1 MLLQALQKVFGTAN
15 ERALKKLAPIVE
27 EINALE
33 PSMRRLSDAEL
44 RAKTVLF
51 RERLRER
58 VLEVMGSY
66 RDLGASELARVVR
79 DLSLHKLVFPEDLQG
94 DGPEEWT
101 EDLEERV
108 DELKAQLK
116 RTIAETL
123 DELLPEAF
131 AVVREAARRTLGER
145 PFDVQL
151 AGGIVLHQ
159 GKIAEM
165 ATGEGKTL
173 VATLPVY
180 LNALTGRG
188 VHVVTVNDYL
198 AKRDRDW
205 MGQIYEF
212 LGLTVGV
219 IYHDMP
225 QEERKRAYQCDVTY
239 GTNSEFGFDYLRD
252 NMAVRL
258 EDQVQRGFHYAIVDE
273 VDSILID
280 EARTPLI
287 ISGPAEKATDLY
299 YKMAEIAKK
308 LERGLPPEPGVRK
321 EPTGDYTIEEKNRS
335 VHLTLQGIAKAE
347 KLLGVEGLF
356 SPENMELAHM
366 LIQAIRAK
374 ELYHRDRDYIVQDG
388 QVIIVDEFTGRLM
401 PGRRYGEGLH
411 QAIEAKEGVKIER
424 ENQTLATITYQ
435 NFFRLYEK
443 RAGMTGTAKTEE
455 KEFQEIYGMDVV
467 VVPTNRPMIRQDFPD
482 VVYRTEKGKFF
493 AVVEEIAEKYERGQP
508 VLVGTISIEKS
519 ERLSQMLKEPRLYF
533 PRLEMR
539 VELFKKAS
547 AKQQG
552 EAWDRLRKLLER
564 PTALKEEDL
573 IPFEGLIPQKGNLR
587 AAWEGL
593 KRAVHT
599 LAILRQGIPHQVL
612 NAKHHAKEAEIV
624 AQAGR
629 SKTVTIA
636 TNMAGRGTDIKL
648 GGNPE
653 YLAASLLEKEGFNR
667 YEWKV
672 ELFIKKMVAG
682 QEEEARA
689 LAQELG
695 VREELLERIRQIR
708 EECKADEERVRSL
721 GGLFIIGTERHESR
735 RIDNQLRGRAG
746 RQGDPGGS
754 RFYVSFDDDLM
765 RLFASDRVIAM
776 LDRMGFDDSEP
787 IEHPMVSRSIER
799 AQKRVE
805 DRNFAIRKQLLQF
818 DDVMARQRE
827 VIYAQRRL
835 ILLGKD
841 EEVKEAALGMVEET
855 VASVAENF
863 LNPQVHPEDWDL
875 EGLKTALLDVAPQ
888 LEDFPFEELRG
899 LKPEEGVERLV
910 EAALK
915 AYEAREA
922 ELTPPLMRAVE
933 RFVILNVVDSAWKE
947 HLHNLDVLR
956 QGIFLRGYGQKDPFQ
971 EYKIEATRLFNE
983 MVAFIKTEVAKFL
996 FRLKV
1001 EAEPVRPVREAPY
1014 VPVPEPKQEAET
1026 FTERKRPTTPP
1037 PQPGLSRAERRR
1049 LMREERKR
1057 KKG

>member
-1 MLLQALQKVFGTAN
+1 MLGLLRRLFDNN
-15 ERALKKLAPIVE
+15 EREIARYYKQVVAPV
-27 EINALE
+27 NALE
-33 PSMRRLSDAEL
+33 AEMEKIEDL
-44 RAKTVLF
+44 AAAY
-51 RERLRER
+51 
-58 VLEVMGSY
+58 LELKEK
-66 RDLGASELARVVR
+66 RKQGAS
-79 DLSLHKLVFPEDLQG
+79 
-94 DGPEEWT
+94 
-101 EDLEERV
+101 LE
-108 DELKAQLK
+108 
-116 RTIAETL
+116 
-123 DELLPEAF
+123 ELLPVAF
-131 AVVREAARRTLGER
+131 ALTRESAKRFLGLR
-145 PFDVQL
+145 HYDVQL
-151 AGGIVLHQ
+151 IGGAVLHE

-165 ATGEGKTL
+165 KTGEGKTL
-173 VATLPVY
+173 VATLAVA
-180 LNALTGRG
+180 LNALTGKG

-198 AKRDRDW
+198 ARRDAEW
-205 MGQIYEF
+205 MGPVYRG
-212 LGLTVGV
+212 LGLSVGV
-219 IYHDMP
+219 IQHSSTP
-225 QEERKRAYQCDVTY
+225 EERRRAYLADVTY
-239 GTNSEFGFDYLRD
+239 VTNSELGFDYLRD
-252 NMAVRL
+252 NMAISP
-258 EDQVQRGFHYAIVDE
+258 DQLVLRHDTPLHYAIIDE

-299 YKMAEIAKK
+299 YKMAGIAKK
-308 LERGLPPEPGVRK
+308 LERGLPAEPGVRK
-321 EPTGDYTIEEKNRS
+321 EPTGDYTVEEKNRS

-347 KLLGVEGLF
+347 KLLGVQGLF

-411 QAIEAKEGVKIER
+411 QAIEAKEGVRIER

-467 VVPTNRPMIRQDFPD
+467 VVPTNRPMIRKDFPD
-482 VVYRTEKGKFF
+482 VVYRTEQGKFF
-493 AVVEEIAEKYERGQP
+493 AVVEEIAEKYEKGQP

-519 ERLSQMLKEPRLYF
+519 ERLSALLSKPALYL

-539 VELFKKAS
+539 VNLFRKAA
-547 AKQQG
+547 AKQKG
-552 EAWDRLRKLLER
+552 KAWERLLKLLER
-564 PTALKEEDL
+564 PEKLKEEDL
-573 IPFEGLIPQKGNLR
+573 ALFESLIPAKGALR
-587 AAWEGL
+587 THFEGL

-653 YLAASLLEKEGFNR
+653 YLAASLLEKEGFDR

-672 ELFIKKMVAG
+672 ELLIKKLLQG
-682 QEEEARA
+682 QEEEAHR
-689 LAQELG
+689 LAAELG
-695 VREELLERIRQIR
+695 VREELIQRIVQIR
-708 EECKADEERVRSL
+708 EECKADEERVRAL

-735 RIDNQLRGRAG
+735 RIDNQLRGRSG

-835 ILLGKD
+835 ILLGQD
-841 EEVKEAALGMVEET
+841 EEVKEAALGMLEEV
-855 VASVAENF
+855 VASIAEGH
-863 LNPQVHPEDWDL
+863 LNPQLHPEDWDL
-875 EGLKTALLDVAPQ
+875 EALRAQLLDLAPQ
-888 LEDFPFEELRG
+888 LSDFPFEGLRA
-899 LKPEEGVERLV
+899 KRPEEGVEALV
-910 EAALK
+910 QAAFQ
-915 AYEAREA
+915 AYEAREK
-922 ELTPPLMRAVE
+922 ELSPPLMRAVE
-933 RFVILNVVDSAWKE
+933 RFVILQVVDNAWKE

-971 EYKIEATRLFNE
+971 EYKFEATRLFNE
-983 MVAFIKTEVAKFL
+983 MVASIRMEAARFL

-1001 EAEPVRPVREAPY
+1001 EVEPVRAPAKEETPY
-1014 VPVPEPKQEAET
+1014 LPMPEPEVPFGLAKKATQ
-1026 FTERKRPTTPP
+1026 
-1037 PQPGLSRAERRR
+1037 PQGLSRAERRR
-1049 LMREERKR
+1049 LMRAG
-1057 KKG
+1057 KKKKKP

>member
-1 MLLQALQKVFGTAN
+1 MLGLLRRLFDNN
-15 ERALKKLAPIVE
+15 EREIARYYNQVVAPT
-27 EINALE
+27 NALE
-33 PSMRRLSDAEL
+33 AEVEGIEDLAAAYLEL
-44 RAKTVLF
+44 REKHK
-51 RERLRER
+51 R
-58 VLEVMGSY
+58 
-66 RDLGASELARVVR
+66 GAS
-79 DLSLHKLVFPEDLQG
+79 
-94 DGPEEWT
+94 
-101 EDLEERV
+101 LE
-108 DELKAQLK
+108 
-116 RTIAETL
+116 
-123 DELLPEAF
+123 ELLPMAF
-131 AVVREAARRTLGER
+131 ALTRESAKRFLGLR
-145 PFDVQL
+145 HYDVQL
-151 AGGIVLHQ
+151 IGGAVLHE

-165 ATGEGKTL
+165 KTGEGKTL
-173 VATLPVY
+173 VATLAVA
-180 LNALTGRG
+180 LNALTGKG

-198 AKRDRDW
+198 ARRDAEW
-205 MGQIYEF
+205 MGPVYRG
-212 LGLTVGV
+212 LGLSVGV
-219 IYHDMP
+219 IQHSSTP
-225 QEERKRAYQCDVTY
+225 EERRRAYLAEVTY
-239 GTNSEFGFDYLRD
+239 VTNSELGFDYLRD
-252 NMAVRL
+252 NMAISP
-258 EDQVQRGFHYAIVDE
+258 DQLVLRHDTPLHYAIIDE

-308 LERGLPPEPGVRK
+308 LERGLPAEPGVRK

-347 KLLGVEGLF
+347 KLLGIQGLF

-411 QAIEAKEGVKIER
+411 QAIEAKEGVRIER

-467 VVPTNRPMIRQDFPD
+467 VVPTNRPMIRKDFPD
-482 VVYRTEKGKFF
+482 VVYRTEQGKFF

-519 ERLSQMLKEPRLYF
+519 ERLSALLSKPALYL

-539 VELFKKAS
+539 AELFRKAAS
-547 AKQQG
+547 RQKG
-552 EAWDRLRKLLER
+552 EAWERLLKLLER
-564 PTALKEEDL
+564 PAQLKDEDL
-573 IPFEGLIPQKGNLR
+573 APFESLIPAKGALR
-587 AAWEGL
+587 THFEGL

-599 LAILRQGIPHQVL
+599 LAVLRQGIPHQVL

-653 YLAASLLEKEGFNR
+653 YLAASLLEKEGFDR

-672 ELFIKKMVAG
+672 ELFIKKLLQG
-682 QEEEARA
+682 QEEEARR
-689 LAQELG
+689 LAAELG
-695 VREELLERIRQIR
+695 VREELIQRIVQIR
-708 EECKADEERVRSL
+708 EECKADEERVRAL

-735 RIDNQLRGRAG
+735 RIDNQLRGRSG

-835 ILLGKD
+835 ILLGQD
-841 EEVKEAALGMVEET
+841 EEVKEAALGMLEEA
-855 VASVAENF
+855 VASIAEGH
-863 LNPQVHPEDWDL
+863 LNPHLHPEDWDL
-875 EGLKTALLDVAPQ
+875 EALKVQLLDLAPQ
-888 LEDFPFEELRG
+888 LSEFPFEELRKK
-899 LKPEEGVERLV
+899 KPEEGVEALV
-910 EAALK
+910 EAAFQ
-915 AYEAREA
+915 AYEAREK
-922 ELTPPLMRAVE
+922 ELSPPLMRAVE
-933 RFVILNVVDSAWKE
+933 RFVILQVVDNAWKE

-971 EYKIEATRLFNE
+971 EYKFEATRLFNE
-983 MVAFIKTEVAKFL
+983 MVASIRMEAAKFL

-1001 EAEPVRPVREAPY
+1001 EVEPVRAPAPIPAKEETPY
-1014 VPVPEPKQEAET
+1014 LPLEPEVPFGLAKKPA
-1026 FTERKRPTTPP
+1026 
-1037 PQPGLSRAERRR
+1037 QPFQGLSRAERRR
-1049 LMREERKR
+1049 LMRAE
-1057 KKG
+1057 KKKKKP

>member
-1 MLLQALQKVFGTAN
+1 MLGLIRKLFDNN
-15 ERALKKLAPIVE
+15 EREIARYQKQVVEPVNRLEAEVEKIQDLAAAYRELKEKHE
-27 EINALE
+27 
-33 PSMRRLSDAEL
+33 
-44 RAKTVLF
+44 K
-51 RERLRER
+51 
-58 VLEVMGSY
+58 
-66 RDLGASELARVVR
+66 GAS
-79 DLSLHKLVFPEDLQG
+79 
-94 DGPEEWT
+94 
-101 EDLEERV
+101 
-108 DELKAQLK
+108 
-116 RTIAETL
+116 L
-123 DELLPEAF
+123 DELLPMAF
-131 AVVREAARRTLGER
+131 ALTRESAKRYLGMR
-145 PFDVQL
+145 HFDVQL
-151 AGGIVLHQ
+151 IGGAVLHE

-165 ATGEGKTL
+165 KTGEGKTL
-173 VATLPVY
+173 VATLAVA
-180 LNALTGRG
+180 LNALTGKG

-198 AKRDRDW
+198 ARRDAEW
-205 MGQIYEF
+205 MGPVYRG
-212 LGLTVGV
+212 LGLSVGV
-219 IYHDMP
+219 IQHASTP
-225 QEERKRAYQCDVTY
+225 EERRKAYLADVTY
-239 GTNSEFGFDYLRD
+239 VTNAELGFDYLRD
-252 NMAVRL
+252 NMAISP
-258 EDQVQRGFHYAIVDE
+258 DQLVLRHDTPLHYAIIDE

-308 LERGLPPEPGVRK
+308 LERGLPAEPGVRK

-411 QAIEAKEGVKIER
+411 QAIEAKEGVRIER

-467 VVPTNRPMIRQDFPD
+467 VVPTNRPMIRKDFPD
-482 VVYRTEKGKFF
+482 VVYRTEKGKFY

-519 ERLSQMLKEPRLYF
+519 ERLSQMLKEPRLYL

-539 VELFKKAS
+539 LELFKKAS

-552 EAWDRLRKLLER
+552 PEWERLRKLLEK
-564 PTALKEEDL
+564 PAGLKDEDL
-573 IPFEGLIPQKGNLR
+573 APFEALIPPKGNLR

-599 LAILRQGIPHQVL
+599 LSVLRQGIPHQVL

-653 YLAASLLEKEGFNR
+653 YLAAALLEKEGFDR

-682 QEEEARA
+682 KEEEART

-695 VREELLERIRQIR
+695 VREELLAKIR
-708 EECKADEERVRSL
+708 EIREACKEDEERVRAL
-721 GGLFIIGTERHESR
+721 GGLFILGTERHESR

-787 IEHPMVSRSIER
+787 IEHPMVTRSIER

-818 DDVMARQRE
+818 DDVLSRQRE

-855 VASVAENF
+855 VASLAENF

-875 EGLKTALLDVAPQ
+875 EGLKAALLDTAPQ
-888 LEDFPFEELRG
+888 LQDFPFEELRG
-899 LKPEEGVERLV
+899 LKAEEGVERLV

-915 AYEAREA
+915 VYEAREA
-922 ELTPPLMRAVE
+922 ELSPPLMRAVE

-971 EYKIEATRLFNE
+971 EYKFEATRLFNE
-983 MVAFIKTEVAKFL
+983 MVAFIKSEVAKFL

-1014 VPVPEPKQEAET
+1014 VPVPAPKEEARPFGVEK
-1026 FTERKRPTTPP
+1026 KRPTPP

-1049 LMREERKR
+1049 LMREEKKR
-1057 KKG
+1057 KKE

>member
-1 MLLQALQKVFGTAN
+1 
-15 ERALKKLAPIVE
+15 
-27 EINALE
+27 
-33 PSMRRLSDAEL
+33 
-44 RAKTVLF
+44 
-51 RERLRER
+51 
-58 VLEVMGSY
+58 
-66 RDLGASELARVVR
+66 
-79 DLSLHKLVFPEDLQG
+79 
-94 DGPEEWT
+94 
-101 EDLEERV
+101 
-108 DELKAQLK
+108 
-116 RTIAETL
+116 
-123 DELLPEAF
+123 
-131 AVVREAARRTLGER
+131 
-145 PFDVQL
+145 
-151 AGGIVLHQ
+151 
-159 GKIAEM
+159 
-165 ATGEGKTL
+165 
-173 VATLPVY
+173 
-180 LNALTGRG
+180 
-188 VHVVTVNDYL
+188 
-198 AKRDRDW
+198 
-205 MGQIYEF
+205 
-212 LGLTVGV
+212 
-219 IYHDMP
+219 
-225 QEERKRAYQCDVTY
+225 
-239 GTNSEFGFDYLRD
+239 
-252 NMAVRL
+252 
-258 EDQVQRGFHYAIVDE
+258 
-273 VDSILID
+273 
-280 EARTPLI
+280 
-287 ISGPAEKATDLY
+287 
-299 YKMAEIAKK
+299 
-308 LERGLPPEPGVRK
+308 
-321 EPTGDYTIEEKNRS
+321 
-335 VHLTLQGIAKAE
+335 
-347 KLLGVEGLF
+347 
-356 SPENMELAHM
+356 
-366 LIQAIRAK
+366 
-374 ELYHRDRDYIVQDG
+374 
-388 QVIIVDEFTGRLM
+388 M

-482 VVYRTEKGKFF
+482 VVYRTEKGKFY

-519 ERLSQMLKEPRLYF
+519 ERLSQMLKEPRLF
-533 PRLEMR
+533 LPRLEMR
-539 VELFKKAS
+539 LELFKKAS
-547 AKQQG
+547 QKQQG
-552 EAWDRLRKLLER
+552 EEWERLRKLLEK
-564 PTALKEEDL
+564 PTQLKDEDL
-573 IPFEGLIPQKGNLR
+573 AAFEGLIPPKGNLR

-599 LAILRQGIPHQVL
+599 LGILRQGIPHQVL

-653 YLAASLLEKEGFNR
+653 YLAAALLEKEGFDR

-695 VREELLERIRQIR
+695 IKEELQEKIRQIR
-708 EECKADEERVRSL
+708 EECKADEERVRQL
-721 GGLFIIGTERHESR
+721 GGLFILGTERHESR

-787 IEHPMVSRSIER
+787 IEHPMVTRSIER

-835 ILLGKD
+835 ILLGTD

-855 VASVAENF
+855 VAGIAENI

-875 EGLKTALLDVAPQ
+875 DALKATLLDTVPQ
-888 LEDFPFEELRG
+888 LADFPFEELRT

-915 AYEAREA
+915 AYEAREQ
-922 ELTPPLMRAVE
+922 ELSPPLMRAVE

-971 EYKIEATRLFNE
+971 EYKIEATRLFND
-983 MVAFIKTEVAKFL
+983 MVGFIKGEVAKFL

-1001 EAEPVRPVREAPY
+1001 EAEPMRPVREAPY
-1014 VPVPEPKQEAET
+1014 VPVPAPQEEARPFGVEK
-1026 FTERKRPTTPP
+1026 KRPTTPP

-1049 LMREERKR
+1049 LMREEKKR
-1057 KKG
+1057 KKE

>member
-1 MLLQALQKVFGTAN
+1 MLGLLKRLFDNN
-15 ERALKKLAPIVE
+15 ER
-27 EINALE
+27 EIARYYKQVVVPANALE
-33 PSMRRLSDAEL
+33 AEVERIQDLAAAYAEL
-44 RAKTVLF
+44 REKHK
-51 RERLRER
+51 R
-58 VLEVMGSY
+58 
-66 RDLGASELARVVR
+66 GAS
-79 DLSLHKLVFPEDLQG
+79 
-94 DGPEEWT
+94 
-101 EDLEERV
+101 LE
-108 DELKAQLK
+108 
-116 RTIAETL
+116 
-123 DELLPEAF
+123 ELLPMAF
-131 AVVREAARRTLGER
+131 ALTRESAKRFLGLR
-145 PFDVQL
+145 HYDVQL
-151 AGGIVLHQ
+151 IGGAVLHE

-165 ATGEGKTL
+165 KTGEGKTL
-173 VATLPVY
+173 VATLAVA
-180 LNALTGRG
+180 LNALTGKG

-198 AKRDRDW
+198 ARRDAEW
-205 MGQIYEF
+205 MGPVYRG
-212 LGLTVGV
+212 LGLSVGV
-219 IYHDMP
+219 IQHSSTP
-225 QEERKRAYQCDVTY
+225 AERRKAYLADVTY
-239 GTNSEFGFDYLRD
+239 VTNAELGFDYLRD
-252 NMAVRL
+252 NMAISP
-258 EDQVQRGFHYAIVDE
+258 DQLVLRHDTPLHYAIIDE

-308 LERGLPPEPGVRK
+308 LERGLPAEPGVRK
-321 EPTGDYTIEEKNRS
+321 EPTGDYTVEEKNRS

-347 KLLGVEGLF
+347 RLLGIQGLF

-374 ELYHRDRDYIVQDG
+374 DLYHKDRDYIVQDG

-411 QAIEAKEGVKIER
+411 QAIEAKEGVRIER

-467 VVPTNRPMIRQDFPD
+467 VVPTNRPMIRKDFPD
-482 VVYRTEKGKFF
+482 VVYRTEQGKFF
-493 AVVEEIAEKYERGQP
+493 AVVEEIAQKYERGQP

-519 ERLSQMLKEPRLYF
+519 ERLSALLSKPALYL

-539 VELFKKAS
+539 ARLFQKAA
-547 AKQQG
+547 AKQKG
-552 EAWDRLRKLLER
+552 EEWERLFKLLER
-564 PTALKEEDL
+564 PGQLKDEDL
-573 IPFEGLIPQKGNLR
+573 APFEGLIPAKGGLR
-587 AAWEGL
+587 TAWEGL

-599 LAILRQGIPHQVL
+599 LGILRQGIPHQVL

-629 SKTVTIA
+629 SKTITIA

-653 YLAASLLEKEGFNR
+653 YLAASLLEKEGFDR
-667 YEWKV
+667 YEWKG
-672 ELFIKKMVAG
+672 ELFIKKLLQG
-682 QEEEARA
+682 QEEEARR
-689 LAQELG
+689 LAGELG
-695 VREELLERIRQIR
+695 VREELIQRIIQVR
-708 EECKADEERVRSL
+708 EECKADEERVRGL
-721 GGLFIIGTERHESR
+721 GGLFILGTERHESR
-735 RIDNQLRGRAG
+735 RIDNQLRGRSG

-827 VIYAQRRL
+827 VIYTQRRL

-841 EEVKEAALGMVEET
+841 EEVKEAALGMVEEA
-855 VASVAENF
+855 VASIVENH

-875 EGLKTALLDVAPQ
+875 EALQAQLLDVAPQ
-888 LEDFPFEELRG
+888 LSDFPFEELRKK
-899 LKPEEGVERLV
+899 KPEEGVEALV
-910 EAALK
+910 EAAFK

-922 ELTPPLMRAVE
+922 ELGAPLMRAVE
-933 RFVILNVVDSAWKE
+933 RFVILQVVDNAWKE

-971 EYKIEATRLFNE
+971 EYKFEATRLFNE
-983 MVAFIKTEVAKFL
+983 MVGFIRMEAAKFL

-1001 EAEPVRPVREAPY
+1001 EVEPVRSPSPIPTQEQTPY
-1014 VPVPEPKQEAET
+1014 PPVPEAET
-1026 FTERKRPTTPP
+1026 PFGLAKRPASPS
-1037 PQPGLSRAERRR
+1037 PQGLSRAERRR
-1049 LMREERKR
+1049 LMREE
-1057 KKG
+1057 KKKKK

>member
-1 MLLQALQKVFGTAN
+1 MLGFLRRLFDNN
-15 ERALKKLAPIVE
+15 EREVARYYRQVVAPT
-27 EINALE
+27 NALE
-33 PSMRRLSDAEL
+33 AEVERIDDL
-44 RAKTVLF
+44 ARAYGELK
-51 RERLRER
+51 EKHQK
-58 VLEVMGSY
+58 
-66 RDLGASELARVVR
+66 GAS
-79 DLSLHKLVFPEDLQG
+79 
-94 DGPEEWT
+94 
-101 EDLEERV
+101 
-108 DELKAQLK
+108 
-116 RTIAETL
+116 L
-123 DELLPEAF
+123 DELLPMAF
-131 AVVREAARRTLGER
+131 ALTRESAKRYLGLR
-145 PFDVQL
+145 HYDVQL
-151 AGGIVLHQ
+151 IGGAVLHE

-165 ATGEGKTL
+165 KTGEGKTL
-173 VATLPVY
+173 VATLAVA
-180 LNALTGRG
+180 LNALTGKG

-198 AKRDRDW
+198 ARRDAEW
-205 MGQIYEF
+205 MGPVYRG
-212 LGLTVGV
+212 LGLSVGV
-219 IYHDMP
+219 IQHSSAP
-225 QEERKRAYQCDVTY
+225 EERRKAYLADVTY
-239 GTNSEFGFDYLRD
+239 VTNSELGFDYLRD
-252 NMAVRL
+252 NMAISP
-258 EDQVQRGFHYAIVDE
+258 DQLVLRQDTPLHYAIIDE

-299 YKMAEIAKK
+299 YRMAEIAKK
-308 LERGLPPEPGVRK
+308 LERGLPAEPGVRK

-347 KLLGVEGLF
+347 KLLGIQGLF

-411 QAIEAKEGVKIER
+411 QAIEAKEGVRIER

-467 VVPTNRPMIRQDFPD
+467 VVPTNRPMIRKDYPD
-482 VVYRTEKGKFF
+482 VVYRTEGGKFF
-493 AVVEEIAEKYERGQP
+493 AVVEEIAEKHERGQP

-519 ERLSQMLKEPRLYF
+519 ERLSAMLSKPALYL

-539 VELFKKAS
+539 VSLFRKAAS
-547 AKQQG
+547 KQKG
-552 EAWDRLRKLLER
+552 EEWERLFKLLER
-564 PTALKEEDL
+564 PGQLKDEDL
-573 IPFEGLIPQKGNLR
+573 LPFEPLIPPKGALR
-587 AAWEGL
+587 NHWEGL

-599 LAILRQGIPHQVL
+599 LSILRQGIPHQVL
-612 NAKHHAKEAEIV
+612 NAKHHAKEAEII

-629 SKTVTIA
+629 SKMVTIA

-653 YLAASLLEKEGFNR
+653 YLAASLLEKEGLDR

-672 ELFIKKMVAG
+672 ELFIKKLIQG
-682 QEEEARA
+682 QEEEARRLGA
-689 LAQELG
+689 ELG
-695 VREELLERIRQIR
+695 VREEIIRKIIQIR
-708 EECKADEERVRSL
+708 EECKADEERVRKL

-735 RIDNQLRGRAG
+735 RIDNQLRGRSG

-835 ILLGKD
+835 ILLGQD
-841 EEVKEAALGMVEET
+841 EEVKEAALGMVEEA
-855 VASVAENF
+855 VASLAEGH
-863 LNPQVHPEDWDL
+863 LNPEIHPEDWDL
-875 EGLKTALLDVAPQ
+875 EALKMALLDLVPQ
-888 LEDFPFEELRG
+888 LSEYPFEELRT
-899 LKPEEGVERLV
+899 KKAQEAVEALV
-910 EAALK
+910 EAALE
-915 AYEAREA
+915 AYGAREA
-922 ELTPPLMRAVE
+922 ELGPPLMRAVE
-933 RFVILNVVDSAWKE
+933 RFVILQVVDNAWKE

-971 EYKIEATRLFNE
+971 EYKFEATRLFNE
-983 MVAFIKTEVAKFL
+983 MVASIRLEVAKFL

-1001 EAEPVRPVREAPY
+1001 EVEPVRPVAGPRPRPR
-1014 VPVPEPKQEAET
+1014 PVGAE
-1026 FTERKRPTTPP
+1026 PP
-1037 PQPGLSRAERRR
+1037 PSGEPPFGLAKGQKPPVQPGLSRAERRR
-1049 LMREERKR
+1049 LMRQE
-1057 KKG
+1057 KKKKKA

>member
-1 MLLQALQKVFGTAN
+1 MLGLLKRLFDNN
-15 ERALKKLAPIVE
+15 ER
-27 EINALE
+27 EIARYYKQVVVPANALE
-33 PSMRRLSDAEL
+33 AEVEKIQDLAAAYAEL
-44 RAKTVLF
+44 REKHK
-51 RERLRER
+51 R
-58 VLEVMGSY
+58 
-66 RDLGASELARVVR
+66 GAS
-79 DLSLHKLVFPEDLQG
+79 
-94 DGPEEWT
+94 
-101 EDLEERV
+101 LE
-108 DELKAQLK
+108 
-116 RTIAETL
+116 
-123 DELLPEAF
+123 ELLPMAF
-131 AVVREAARRTLGER
+131 ALTRESAKRFLGLR
-145 PFDVQL
+145 HYDVQL
-151 AGGIVLHQ
+151 IGGAVLHE

-165 ATGEGKTL
+165 KTGEGKTL
-173 VATLPVY
+173 VATLAVA
-180 LNALTGRG
+180 LNALTGKG

-198 AKRDRDW
+198 ARRDAEW
-205 MGQIYEF
+205 MGPVYRG
-212 LGLTVGV
+212 LGLSVGV
-219 IYHDMP
+219 IQHSSTP
-225 QEERKRAYQCDVTY
+225 AERRKAYLADVTY
-239 GTNSEFGFDYLRD
+239 VTNAELGFDYLRD
-252 NMAVRL
+252 NMAISP
-258 EDQVQRGFHYAIVDE
+258 DQLVLRHDTPLHYAIIDE

-308 LERGLPPEPGVRK
+308 LERGLPAEPGVRK
-321 EPTGDYTIEEKNRS
+321 EPTGDYTVEEKNRS

-347 KLLGVEGLF
+347 RLLGIQGLF

-374 ELYHRDRDYIVQDG
+374 DLYHKDRDYIVQDG

-411 QAIEAKEGVKIER
+411 QAIEAKEGVRIER

-467 VVPTNRPMIRQDFPD
+467 VVPTNRPMIRKDFPD
-482 VVYRTEKGKFF
+482 VVYRTEQGKFF

-519 ERLSQMLKEPRLYF
+519 ERLSAMLSKPALYL

-539 VELFKKAS
+539 ARLFQKAA
-547 AKQQG
+547 AKQKG
-552 EAWDRLRKLLER
+552 EEWERLFKLLER
-564 PTALKEEDL
+564 PGQLKDEDL
-573 IPFEGLIPQKGNLR
+573 APFEGLIPAKGGLR
-587 AAWEGL
+587 TAWEGL

-599 LAILRQGIPHQVL
+599 LGVLRQGIPHQVL

-653 YLAASLLEKEGFNR
+653 YLAASLLEKEGFDR

-672 ELFIKKMVAG
+672 ELFIKKLLQG
-682 QEEEARA
+682 QEEEARR
-689 LAQELG
+689 LAGELG
-695 VREELLERIRQIR
+695 VREELIQRIIQVR
-708 EECKADEERVRSL
+708 EECKADEERVRGL
-721 GGLFIIGTERHESR
+721 GGLFILGTERHESR

-827 VIYAQRRL
+827 VIYTQRRL

-841 EEVKEAALGMVEET
+841 EEVKEAALGMVEEA
-855 VASVAENF
+855 VASIAENH

-875 EGLKTALLDVAPQ
+875 EALQAQLLDVAPQ
-888 LEDFPFEELRG
+888 LSGFPFEELRKK
-899 LKPEEGVERLV
+899 KPEEGVEALV
-910 EAALK
+910 EAAFK

-922 ELTPPLMRAVE
+922 ELGAPLMRAVE
-933 RFVILNVVDSAWKE
+933 RFVILQVVDNAWKE

-971 EYKIEATRLFNE
+971 EYKFEATRLFNE
-983 MVAFIKTEVAKFL
+983 MVGFIRMEAAKFL

-1001 EAEPVRPVREAPY
+1001 EVEPVRSPSPIPTQEQTPY
-1014 VPVPEPKQEAET
+1014 PPVPEAET
-1026 FTERKRPTTPP
+1026 PFGLAKRPASPS
-1037 PQPGLSRAERRR
+1037 PQGLSRAERRR
-1049 LMREERKR
+1049 LMREE
-1057 KKG
+1057 KKKKK